1 MKSTKTDV
9 IVIGAGQAGLAT
21 SYYLTKA
28 EIKHLILE
36 RGSIA
41 NAWKNERWDSFCLVT
56 PNWTINLPGALDDT
70 VDPEGFMKKN
80 EFVKILENW
89 AKSFQAPVMEG
100 ICVNELTKTGN
111 GFKIITDSGNFFAN
125 QVIIATATYQ
135 RPKIP
140 QVFSNLDCE

>member
-70 VDPEGFMKKN
+70 VDPEGFMNKN

-89 AKSFQAPVMEG
+89 AKSFQAQVVEG
-100 ICVNELTKTGN
+100 I
-111 GFKIITDSGNFFAN
+111 
-125 QVIIATATYQ
+125 
-135 RPKIP
+135 
-140 QVFSNLDCE
+140 